1 MITYYD
7 YILTSRFQSDP
18 TEHHFSKYRQMSG
31 GHFLVSLREK
41 EREVNNSEK
50 ILLLNSIIKA
60 DLKFWEENIY
70 AESTKDSAS
79 IHQTNLAMQQFKE
92 ISEFQLNEGNKEVAV
107 SIVGHVAKILSS
119 RLDCNQCKEKLI
131 FSNKDNG
138 HNHGKYLNLISH

>member
-1 MITYYD
+1 
-7 YILTSRFQSDP
+7 
-18 TEHHFSKYRQMSG
+18 MSG
-31 GHFLVSLREK
+31 RHFLVSLREK

-70 AESTKDSAS
+70 AKSTKDSVS

-92 ISEFQLNEGNKEVAV
+92 ISEFQLNEGHKEVAV

-119 RLDCNQCKEKLI
+119 RSDCNQCKEKLQQGQWLQ
-131 FSNKDNG
+131 S
-138 HNHGKYLNLISH
+138 